1 MNETMDQLVF
11 DESGLI
17 PAIIQDASTGKV
29 LTLAYMNQTALNK
42 TLETGET
49 WLYSRSRQQLWN
61 KGESSGN
68 KQMVKNISYDCDGDS
83 LLVQVQPLGPACHTG
98 ESTCFHNQFDDGDK
112 DSFAMIDDL
121 VDIIQQRYENP
132 IDGSYTTYLF
142 REGIDKVLKKIGEET
157 SEVII
162 GAKNNDQEELIWEIS
177 DLVYHILMLM
187 DIQGVSLDAIRR
199 ELQKRHM
206 QKEEIRHE

>member
-1 MNETMDQLVF
+1 MSETMDQLVF